1 MTDYKI
7 VGIDLAKTKFHL
19 VALNSKGEKVLSKQV
34 LREELLIYIQTTF
47 SKETLLAME
56 ACGGCHYWGQEL
68 EAFGYPVKLLKPKD
82 VKPYAKIRQKNDIND
97 ALAIAKAALDLNL
110 KPVHLKNKS
119 EQAISFLH
127 KVRSNTIRDRV
138 QKSNSIQTSLM
149 EFGFVA
155 KVKKSVF
162 SKEARLHIQQAYD
175 NNLIEENVYNAL
187 ILEAKEIQDLL
198 SKEAELEK
206 SLKALNKNSKR
217 AQLLE
222 TIPGIGPINAS
233 ILSVQAMESYETGR
247 DFSASIGLVPKQST
261 TGGKAQLGSITKQG
275 NRYIRTMLIQGARS
289 IVIRGCKEN
298 PPQNSLYTFA
308 QKLYERKGF
317 NLASVAVANK
327 LARVAYACVIK
338 QEAYKA

>member
-68 EAFGYPVKLLKPKD
+68 EALGYPVKLLKPKD

-97 ALAIAKAALDLNL
+97 ALAIAKTALDLNL

-175 NNLIEENVYNAL
+175 NNLIRSS
-187 ILEAKEIQDLL
+187 AKSMDMI
-198 SKEAELEK
+198 
-206 SLKALNKNSKR
+206 KN
-217 AQLLE
+217 L
-222 TIPGIGPINAS
+222 
-233 ILSVQAMESYETGR
+233 
-247 DFSASIGLVPKQST
+247 
-261 TGGKAQLGSITKQG
+261 
-275 NRYIRTMLIQGARS
+275 
-289 IVIRGCKEN
+289 
-298 PPQNSLYTFA
+298 
-308 QKLYERKGF
+308 
-317 NLASVAVANK
+317 
-327 LARVAYACVIK
+327 
-338 QEAYKA
+338 